1 MKEEKTIDYREH
13 EDSCLRWS
21 GSSMD
26 CTGLIPALPESEAQL
41 EFYDE
46 LYPFLPRA
54 SACAGR
60 PDPKPPASKQPDS
73 KNPG

>member
-1 MKEEKTIDYREH
+1 MKKPKDEFDIDIQAC
-13 EDSCLRWS
+13 SAT
-21 GSSMD
+21 D

-60 PDPKPPASKQPDS
+60 PDPKPPASKRPDS